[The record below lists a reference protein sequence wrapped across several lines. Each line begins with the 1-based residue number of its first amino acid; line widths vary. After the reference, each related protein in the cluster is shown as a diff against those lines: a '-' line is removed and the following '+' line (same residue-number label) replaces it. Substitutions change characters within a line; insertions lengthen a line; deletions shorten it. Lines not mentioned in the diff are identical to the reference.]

1 MLVVCTVKISKHSF
15 AKATLANHLVNK
27 LEIISNQ
34 DIFHIIN
41 SGYFVEKYKIP
52 LRTKFLIASFLLD
65 NLLWA
70 TRQPLMNIL
79 PSFIFSFL
87 SFPPTD
93 LFSSL
98 FVSLWA
104 VSYHHCV
111 NLSVW
116 ASLFFLLAHVSS
128 ILQRSCSE
136 TVLSHAISCLGSLR
150 GYLLPYQL
158 QFFTCTFQVLHN
170 LTHLLSNSRMYLYGH
185 PLRQ

>member
-1 MLVVCTVKISKHSF
+1 MLMACTLKISKHSF

-41 SGYFVEKYKIP
+41 SDYFVEKYKIP
-52 LRTKFLIASFLLD
+52 LRTKFLIVSFLLD

-70 TRQPLMNIL
+70 AGQPLMNTL
-79 PSFIFSFL
+79 PLFIFSFL

-93 LFSSL
+93 LFSIL

-104 VSYHHCV
+104 VSHHHCA

-116 ASLFFLLAHVSS
+116 ASLFFLLGHVSS

-136 TVLSHAISCLGSLR
+136 TVLSHAFSCLGSLG

-158 QFFTCTFQVLHN
+158 HFFTCTFQVLHN
-170 LTHLLSNSRMYLYGH
+170 LTHLLSNSRMY
-185 PLRQ
+185 